1 MRNFVLNGIQELE
14 NWCLI
19 MILLLT
25 LNRSSRSHD
34 TLPVHK
40 LFTRFYDIVVVL
52 IVVAIVVQLPLLL
65 SVLPTLFML
74 GLLSPSLFLG
84 VVDLV
89 DVFISLDQ
97 IN

>member
-1 MRNFVLNGIQELE
+1 MRNLVLNSILELE

-19 MILLLT
+19 LLLN

-40 LFTRFYDIVVVL
+40 LFARFYDIVVVL